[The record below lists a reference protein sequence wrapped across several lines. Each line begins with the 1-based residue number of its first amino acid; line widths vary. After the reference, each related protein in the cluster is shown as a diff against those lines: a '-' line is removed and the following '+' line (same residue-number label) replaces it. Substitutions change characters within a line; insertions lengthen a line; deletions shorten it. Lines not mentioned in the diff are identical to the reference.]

1 MFGASTSTSNL
12 RAIVFKNIARL
23 SFLSC
28 TGMKKVYFNDRAEL
42 LKRNKAFETEI
53 FTEELIEELPEPIK
67 KYLRV
72 CGYMNTTVPVN
83 ANVYWSE
90 SRLKMSPQKDWDKL
104 HTSQFNSVKPI
115 GRVALMK
122 FESMP
127 VAARD
132 LYRDGYGEMNGK
144 LLNLIRVVFDNSRET
159 AQSALI
165 TTFCEFMFIPGYLLL
180 DSVKWEDMRNNAVKG
195 TLNDNGLEVTGV
207 FYFDEDG
214 LFTHFETDDRYYSTG
229 KNQYKKVKFSAFV
242 ESYKMQGNLKIC
254 EKVKIVW
261 HLPDGDF
268 EYYRGIVDSIEI
280 NVNE

>member
-1 MFGASTSTSNL
+1 
-12 RAIVFKNIARL
+12 
-23 SFLSC
+23 
-28 TGMKKVYFNDRAEL
+28 MKKVYFNDRAEF

-72 CGYMNTTVPVN
+72 CGYLNTPVPVN

-90 SRLKMSPQKDWDKL
+90 SWLKMSPQKDWGKL

-115 GRVALMK
+115 GRVAYMK

-132 LYRDGYGEMNGK
+132 LYRDGYGEMKGK
-144 LLNLIRVVFDNSRET
+144 LINLIPVVFDNSAET
-159 AQSALI
+159 AKSALI

-180 DSVKWEDMRNNAVKG
+180 KNVTWEALSDYAVKG
-195 TLNDNGLEVTGV
+195 ILNDYGIEITGV
-207 FYFDEDG
+207 FYFDKAG
-214 LFTHFETDDRYYSTG
+214 LFTHFETEDRAYSLG

-242 ESYKMQGNLKIC
+242 ESYKMHHNIKIC

-261 HLPDGDF
+261 HLPEGDF
-268 EYYRGIVDSIEI
+268 EYYKGIVDNIEI
-280 NVNE
+280 NVND